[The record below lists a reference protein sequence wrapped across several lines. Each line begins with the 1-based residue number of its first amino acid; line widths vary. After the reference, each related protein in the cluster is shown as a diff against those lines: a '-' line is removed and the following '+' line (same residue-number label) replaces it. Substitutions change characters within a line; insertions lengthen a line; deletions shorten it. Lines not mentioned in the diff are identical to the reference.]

1 MNNKILAALVA
12 AVIGFTGSSLFA
24 AGTNDPTAEL
34 KTLVAKI
41 KADVQSGK
49 TTESALGDDLKQ
61 FDILLA
67 EHQGEKTDAVARI
80 LFMKA
85 MLYSQVLQNTVKAD
99 ELMQQLKS
107 DFQGTHLVAALEQQ
121 EAMEASAKTIQDS
134 LAVGAKFPDFSEK
147 DVDGKTLSIAD
158 HKGKVVLIDFWATWC
173 PPCRAEI
180 PNVVAT
186 YKKYHDQGFDI
197 IGVSLDQDREKLL
210 GYTKQNF
217 KCSRWCNGAA
227 ISARTIPKSPPTP
240 RPCPSSTSQIVGDV
254 NLSASTRTGTLLT
267 SSTGSANVNT
277 ALNAPLETPRPASA
291 RC

>member
-1 MNNKILAALVA
+1 MYNKVLAALAA
-12 AVIGFTGSSLFA
+12 AVILLAVSSLFA
-24 AGTNDPTAEL
+24 ADTNDPAAEL
-34 KTLVAKI
+34 GTLVAKI

-61 FDILLA
+61 FDVLLA

-85 MLYSQVLQNTVKAD
+85 MLYSQVLQNTVKAN

-107 DFQGTHLVAALEQQ
+107 EFQGTPLVAGLEQQ

-147 DVDGKTLSIAD
+147 DVNGKPLSVAD
-158 HKGKVVLIDFWATWC
+158 HKGKVLLIDFWATWC

-186 YKKYHDQGFDI
+186 YKKYHDRGFDI
-197 IGVSLDQDREKLL
+197 IGVSLDQDQGKLL
-210 GYTKQNF
+210 SYIKEHEMAWPQFFDGQGWQN
-217 KCSRWCNGAA
+217 KLAVKYGIQSIPATYLLDGNGVIIA
-227 ISARTIPKSPPTP
+227 S
-240 RPCPSSTSQIVGDV
+240 DV
-254 NLSASTRTGTLLT
+254 RGE
-267 SSTGSANVNT
+267 
-277 ALNAPLETPRPASA
+277 ALEQAVSKALVKK
-291 RC
+291 

>member
-1 MNNKILAALVA
+1 MYNKFLAALVA
-12 AVIGFTGSSLFA
+12 AVILLTGSSLFA

-61 FDILLA
+61 FDVLLA

-99 ELMQQLKS
+99 EFMQQLKS

-121 EAMEASAKTIQDS
+121 EAMEAAAKTTQDS

-147 DVDGKTLSIAD
+147 DVDGKTLSVAD
-158 HKGKVVLIDFWATWC
+158 HKGKVLLIDFWATWC

-186 YKKYHDQGFDI
+186 YKKYHDRGFDI
-197 IGVSLDQDREKLL
+197 IGVSLDQDQGKLL
-210 GYTKQNF
+210 SYIKEHEMAWPQFFDGQGWQN
-217 KCSRWCNGAA
+217 KLAVKYGIQSIPATYLLDGNGVIIA
-227 ISARTIPKSPPTP
+227 S
-240 RPCPSSTSQIVGDV
+240 DV
-254 NLSASTRTGTLLT
+254 RGEALEQAVS
-267 SSTGSANVNT
+267 T
-277 ALNAPLETPRPASA
+277 ALVKK
-291 RC
+291 

>member
-1 MNNKILAALVA
+1 MYNKVLAALAA
-12 AVIGFTGSSLFA
+12 AVILLAGSSLFA
-24 AGTNDPTAEL
+24 AGTNDPAAEL
-34 KTLVAKI
+34 GTLVAKI

-61 FDILLA
+61 FDVLLA

-85 MLYSQVLQNTVKAD
+85 MLYSQVLQNTVKAN

-107 DFQGTHLVAALEQQ
+107 EFQGTHLVAGLEQQ

-147 DVDGKTLSIAD
+147 DVNGKPLSVAD
-158 HKGKVVLIDFWATWC
+158 HKGKVLLIDFWATWC

-186 YKKYHDQGFDI
+186 YKKYHDRGFDI
-197 IGVSLDQDREKLL
+197 IGVSLDQDQGKLL
-210 GYTKQNF
+210 SYIKEHEMAWPQFFDGQGWQN
-217 KCSRWCNGAA
+217 KLAVKYGIQSIPATYLLDGNGVIIA
-227 ISARTIPKSPPTP
+227 S
-240 RPCPSSTSQIVGDV
+240 DV
-254 NLSASTRTGTLLT
+254 RGE
-267 SSTGSANVNT
+267 
-277 ALNAPLETPRPASA
+277 ALEQAVSKALVKK
-291 RC
+291 

>member
-85 MLYSQVLQNTVKAD
+85 MLYSQVLQNTVKAN

-210 GYTKQNF
+210 GYTKQNDMTWPQF
-217 KCSRWCNGAA
+217 FDGQGWQNKLAVKYGIESIPATYLLDGNGFIIATDL
-227 ISARTIPKSPPTP
+227 R
-240 RPCPSSTSQIVGDV
+240 GDDLEQAV
-254 NLSASTRTGTLLT
+254 TR
-267 SSTGSANVNT
+267 
-277 ALNAPLETPRPASA
+277 ALAKK
-291 RC
+291 

>member
-210 GYTKQNF
+210 GYTKQNDMTWPQF
-217 KCSRWCNGAA
+217 FDGQGWQNKLAVKYGIESIPATYLLDGNGFIIATDL
-227 ISARTIPKSPPTP
+227 R
-240 RPCPSSTSQIVGDV
+240 GDALEQAV
-254 NLSASTRTGTLLT
+254 TR
-267 SSTGSANVNT
+267 
-277 ALNAPLETPRPASA
+277 ALAKK
-291 RC
+291 

>member
-1 MNNKILAALVA
+1 MYNKFLAALVA
-12 AVIGFTGSSLFA
+12 AVILLTGSSLFA

-41 KADVQSGK
+41 KVDVQSGK

-61 FDILLA
+61 FDVLLA

-99 ELMQQLKS
+99 EFMQQLKS

-121 EAMEASAKTIQDS
+121 EAMEAAAKTTQDS

-147 DVDGKTLSIAD
+147 DVDGKTLSVAD
-158 HKGKVVLIDFWATWC
+158 HKGKVLLIDFWATWC

-186 YKKYHDQGFDI
+186 YKKYHDRGFDI
-197 IGVSLDQDREKLL
+197 IGVSLDQDQGKLL
-210 GYTKQNF
+210 SYIKEHEMAWPQFFDGQGWQN
-217 KCSRWCNGAA
+217 KLAVKYGIQSIPATYLLDGNGVIIA
-227 ISARTIPKSPPTP
+227 S
-240 RPCPSSTSQIVGDV
+240 DV
-254 NLSASTRTGTLLT
+254 RGEALEQAVS
-267 SSTGSANVNT
+267 T
-277 ALNAPLETPRPASA
+277 ALVKK
-291 RC
+291 

>member
-61 FDILLA
+61 FDTLLA
-67 EHQGEKTDAVARI
+67 EHKGEKTDAVARI

-85 MLYSQVLQNTVKAD
+85 TLYSEVFQNTVKAD
-99 ELMQQLKS
+99 ELMKQLKS
-107 DFQGTHLVAALEQQ
+107 EFQGTHLVAGLEQQ
-121 EAMEASAKTIQDS
+121 EAMEAAAKTTQDS

-147 DVDGKTLSIAD
+147 DVAGKPLSVAD

-173 PPCRAEI
+173 PPCRGEI

-186 YKKYHDQGFDI
+186 YKKHHDQGFDI

-210 GYTKQNF
+210 GYTSQNEMTWPQF
-217 KCSRWCNGAA
+217 FDGQGWQNKLAVKYGIESIPATYLLDGNGVIIA
-227 ISARTIPKSPPTP
+227 K
-240 RPCPSSTSQIVGDV
+240 DV
-254 NLSASTRTGTLLT
+254 RGEALEPAVAKAVASK
-267 SSTGSANVNT
+267 
-277 ALNAPLETPRPASA
+277 
-291 RC
+291 